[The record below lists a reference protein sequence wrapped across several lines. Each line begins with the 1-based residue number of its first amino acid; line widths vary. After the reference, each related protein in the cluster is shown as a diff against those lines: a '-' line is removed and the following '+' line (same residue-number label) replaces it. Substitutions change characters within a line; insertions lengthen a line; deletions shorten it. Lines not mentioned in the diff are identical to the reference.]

1 MNGISQIVSTVLGS
15 VVKYATAAVGTVLVS
30 KGYLT
35 TDNAATLVTE
45 LSGAVLI
52 IIAGIMSHIGNKT
65 TPSPLPKT

>member
-52 IIAGIMSHIGNKT
+52 IIAGIMSHVGNKS
-65 TPSPLPKT
+65 TPSPSI